1 MLTDTDDERAE
12 VLKLCIG
19 FHLRTPEISPPPNA
33 SIDDNLELPM
43 NDIREE
49 LNRLDNSKS
58 PGPDGVHPRV
68 LFELREIILKP
79 LLIIF
84 QTSRA
89 TSKLP
94 ED

>member
-1 MLTDTDDERAE
+1 
-12 VLKLCIG
+12 
-19 FHLRTPEISPPPNA
+19 
-33 SIDDNLELPM
+33 M

-49 LNRLDNSKS
+49 LNRLDTSKS
-58 PGPDGVHPRV
+58 PGPDGAHPRV

-84 QTSRA
+84 QTSWL

-94 ED
+94 EDWKLAAIFKKLKNRWPVTIDQTI

>member
-1 MLTDTDDERAE
+1 
-12 VLKLCIG
+12 
-19 FHLRTPEISPPPNA
+19 
-33 SIDDNLELPM
+33 M